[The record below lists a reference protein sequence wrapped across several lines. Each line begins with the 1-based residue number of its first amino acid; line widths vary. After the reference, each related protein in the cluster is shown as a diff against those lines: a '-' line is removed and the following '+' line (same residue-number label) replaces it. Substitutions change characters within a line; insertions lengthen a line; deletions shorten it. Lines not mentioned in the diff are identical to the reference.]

1 MSRHLMFGI
10 GGVIL
15 GLILLA
21 VLPWYVSVLIIA
33 AAIAIPV
40 IAYRSL
46 DSSQRQRIRRMRSRD
61 QLGR

>member
-1 MSRHLMFGI
+1 MTNHMKFGI
-10 GGVIL
+10 GGVII

-33 AAIAIPV
+33 AAIALP
-40 IAYRSL
+40 AAGYLML
-46 DSSQRQRIRRMRSRD
+46 DPSQRRRLRQSRRRG

>member
-15 GLILLA
+15 GLVLLA

-46 DSSQRQRIRRMRSRD
+46 DSGQRARIRRMRGRG